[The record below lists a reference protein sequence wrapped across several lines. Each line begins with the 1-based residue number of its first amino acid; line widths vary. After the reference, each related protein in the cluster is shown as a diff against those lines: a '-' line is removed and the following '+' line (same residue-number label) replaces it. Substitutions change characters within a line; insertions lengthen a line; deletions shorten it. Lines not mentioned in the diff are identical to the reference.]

1 MCMLRLCLLY
11 SIKDHQE
18 KTTDLC
24 AERAEHPSQRLPVL
38 SALLDVLEPLPCIS
52 AVTHIYT
59 RAVIA
64 AFQVSDKAAL
74 EKQIRSGRCTLG
86 PKNH

>member
-1 MCMLRLCLLY
+1 MLRLCLLY

-24 AERAEHPSQRLPVL
+24 VEGTKHTSRACRCCQPSECCSHYR
-38 SALLDVLEPLPCIS
+38 ALAL
-52 AVTHIYT
+52 VTHIYT
-59 RAVIA
+59 QAMIA